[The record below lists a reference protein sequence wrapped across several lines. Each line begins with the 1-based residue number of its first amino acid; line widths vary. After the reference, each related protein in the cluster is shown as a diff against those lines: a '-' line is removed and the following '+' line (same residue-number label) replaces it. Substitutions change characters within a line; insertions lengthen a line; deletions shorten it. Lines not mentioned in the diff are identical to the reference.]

1 MTLEVIASVMED
13 AGVDYQVL
21 FNIAVGA
28 LGFLFGFLLNNLW
41 NEIKTMQQ
49 NERQTTT
56 RIGAIEV
63 LVAGNYVTKD
73 EHTRTMERV
82 FEKLDEISRDVNKK
96 ADR

>member
-1 MTLEVIASVMED
+1 M
-13 AGVDYQVL
+13 DYQVL
-21 FNIAVGA
+21 YNIAVGA
-28 LGFLFGFLLNNLW
+28 LSFLFGFVLNNMWTEL
-41 NEIKTMQQ
+41 KTIQA